1 MINEDLFIKNIHSK
15 NQDGISVALVYDTLS
30 KEAHRGCG
38 LYYEIYES
46 CFIGLLRDHLSE
58 LNEADAN
65 KLTRYAEI
73 KARKLMMCPTV
84 KHWKLKGSAELKYT
98 ASRCNHTKQKCIV
111 QYTD

>member
-30 KEAHRGCG
+30 KEAHRGCE

-65 KLTRYAEI
+65 KLTRYAES
-73 KARKLMMCPTV
+73 
-84 KHWKLKGSAELKYT
+84 KGTKIDDVSYSEALEAERECRAEIY
-98 ASRCNHTKQKCIV
+98 REQM
-111 QYTD
+111 

>member
-15 NQDGISVALVYDTLS
+15 NQDRISVALVYDTLS

-65 KLTRYAEI
+65 KLI
-73 KARKLMMCPTV
+73 D
-84 KHWKLKGSAELKYT
+84 ELKLHGIPAVAIGTFIKEKKYIIT
-98 ASRCNHTKQKCIV
+98 HHTKMELLPPKSDELYSV
-111 QYTD
+111 LK

>member
-15 NQDGISVALVYDTLS
+15 KQDRISVAMVYDTLS

-65 KLTRYAEI
+65 RLRRYAES
-73 KARKLMMCPTV
+73 
-84 KHWKLKGSAELKYT
+84 KG
-98 ASRCNHTKQKCIV
+98 TKIGNDSNLLIV
-111 QYTD
+111 FYVQIMPDDFVMQLHRF

>member
-15 NQDGISVALVYDTLS
+15 NQDRISVPLVYDTLS
-30 KEAHRGCG
+30 KEDHRGCG

-65 KLTRYAEI
+65 KLMRYAES
-73 KARKLMMCPTV
+73 
-84 KHWKLKGSAELKYT
+84 KGTKIDDVSYSEALEAERECRAEIY
-98 ASRCNHTKQKCIV
+98 REQM
-111 QYTD
+111 

>member
-15 NQDGISVALVYDTLS
+15 NQDRISVAMVYDTLS
-30 KEAHRGCG
+30 KETHRGCG

-65 KLTRYAEI
+65 RLRRYAES
-73 KARKLMMCPTV
+73 
-84 KHWKLKGSAELKYT
+84 KGTKIDDASYSEALEAERECRAEIY
-98 ASRCNHTKQKCIV
+98 REQM
-111 QYTD
+111 

>member
-15 NQDGISVALVYDTLS
+15 NQDRISVAMVYDRLS

-65 KLTRYAEI
+65 RLRRYAESKGTKI
-73 KARKLMMCPTV
+73 DDASYSEALEAERKCR
-84 KHWKLKGSAELKYT
+84 AEIY
-98 ASRCNHTKQKCIV
+98 REQM
-111 QYTD
+111 

>member
-15 NQDGISVALVYDTLS
+15 KQDRISEAMVYDTLS

-65 KLTRYAEI
+65 RLRRYAES
-73 KARKLMMCPTV
+73 
-84 KHWKLKGSAELKYT
+84 KGTKIDDASYSEALEAERECRAEIY
-98 ASRCNHTKQKCIV
+98 REQM
-111 QYTD
+111 